1 MQLQW
6 DCSPIDHV
14 AQRQGGH
21 RGGHRGGG
29 VAVVGT
35 RVLVPLVMLVLVLR
49 LGLGSLL
56 CVQLT
61 QGALGT
67 LIRVNRMTSLTMS
80 FKTQYVFHCA
90 L

>member
-21 RGGHRGGG
+21 RGGV

-35 RVLVPLVMLVLVLR
+35 RVLVPLVMLV
-49 LGLGSLL
+49 LGSLL

-67 LIRVNRMTSLTMS
+67 LIRVNRMTSLPMS
-80 FKTQYVFHCA
+80 FKTQDVFHCA

>member
-21 RGGHRGGG
+21 RGGEG
-29 VAVVGT
+29 VVLVVVVVVGT
-35 RVLVPLVMLVLVLR
+35 RVLVPMVRMVMVLR
-49 LGLGSLL
+49 LGLGRLL
-56 CVQLT
+56 CAQLT
-61 QGALGT
+61 QGTLGT
-67 LIRVNRMTSLTMS
+67 LIHGQQDDVSTLE
-80 FKTQYVFHCA
+80 

>member
-21 RGGHRGGG
+21 RGE
-29 VAVVGT
+29 VVVVVVVVVVVGT
-35 RVLVPLVMLVLVLR
+35 RVLVPMVRMVMVLR
-49 LGLGSLL
+49 LGLGRLL
-56 CVQLT
+56 CAQLT

-67 LIRVNRMTSLTMS
+67 LIHGQQDDVSTLE
-80 FKTQYVFHCA
+80 

>member
-21 RGGHRGGG
+21 RGGV

-67 LIRVNRMTSLTMS
+67 LIRVNRMTSLPMS
-80 FKTQYVFHCA
+80 FKTQDVFHCA

>member
-14 AQRQGGH
+14 AERQGGH
-21 RGGHRGGG
+21 RGGE
-29 VAVVGT
+29 VVVVVVGT
-35 RVLVPLVMLVLVLR
+35 RLLVPMVMMVMVLR
-49 LGLGSLL
+49 LGLGHLL

-67 LIRVNRMTSLTMS
+67 LIHGQQDDVSTLE
-80 FKTQYVFHCA
+80 